1 MLSLRKLFGKDEK
14 FYDLLEASA
23 DEVLASTKLFSAYL
37 QRGNAYTA
45 SSDLDEFIQSRQKN
59 KQITSQ
65 ITEELCKTFVTP
77 LEREDIEALSLAL
90 YRIPKTVEKLVR
102 RLSLYPG
109 RLPREGFVR
118 QAELLGQAAAAV
130 AFMVK
135 QLRKGAKLETVQEA
149 NEKLKYAEG
158 EADKVMLGLIRELY
172 VGPTDAKETMILQD
186 LFEMTEKCIDRCR
199 DAGNVVF
206 QIVLKYS

>member
-77 LEREDIEALSLAL
+77 PGARGYRGAFTRPLSN
-90 YRIPKTVEKLVR
+90 P
-102 RLSLYPG
+102 
-109 RLPREGFVR
+109 
-118 QAELLGQAAAAV
+118 
-130 AFMVK
+130 
-135 QLRKGAKLETVQEA
+135 
-149 NEKLKYAEG
+149 
-158 EADKVMLGLIRELY
+158 
-172 VGPTDAKETMILQD
+172 QD
-186 LFEMTEKCIDRCR
+186 R
-199 DAGNVVF
+199 
-206 QIVLKYS
+206 